1 MIKEILFIIIIL
13 FLLIFIIRT
22 IRFREFY
29 TNKIDLEE
37 EVTKFN
43 PVEIYGEKS
52 KYNKIQVLD
61 FDKNDLGFDRCLFL
75 NDELQLCQ
83 GKEHM
88 YHETIVHYAASYIK
102 NINNV
107 LIIGGGDCMTLREIM
122 KYNSL
127 KHVTMLELDE
137 KVIDVSKKYFKVNDY
152 QDDPRVN
159 IIIGDANKNID
170 NVSDNFYDLIII
182 DTTEDSTNNS
192 PIDKNSFILKCKKKL
207 KINDS
212 ILVKNGDNLDNYIRM
227 NNLFKYTDIIKYD
240 INIWG
245 GFDYKFLLGS
255 NSINLNKNPKYKHNI
270 LIKYYSF
277 KDHKKFLYNIL

>member
-1 MIKEILFIIIIL
+1 
-13 FLLIFIIRT
+13 
-22 IRFREFY
+22 
-29 TNKIDLEE
+29 
-37 EVTKFN
+37 
-43 PVEIYGEKS
+43 
-52 KYNKIQVLD
+52 
-61 FDKNDLGFDRCLFL
+61 
-75 NDELQLCQ
+75 
-83 GKEHM
+83 
-88 YHETIVHYAASYIK
+88 
-102 NINNV
+102 
-107 LIIGGGDCMTLREIM
+107 
-122 KYNSL
+122 
-127 KHVTMLELDE
+127 
-137 KVIDVSKKYFKVNDY
+137 
-152 QDDPRVN
+152 
-159 IIIGDANKNID
+159 
-170 NVSDNFYDLIII
+170 
-182 DTTEDSTNNS
+182 